1 MVTIW
6 ALLSGTLSSLRAC
19 GRIYK
24 RTQNVVRQIQL
35 TTKSIISVINKW
47 SVWTHRHRQ
56 VQSTLLFPKPSLCCT
71 VVATRHGSSFWFVP
85 SFDFLSL
92 TTFLH
97 WPVSV
102 TGVKSGDSWQGGNW
116 INQPWAL
123 WQKWK
128 PLNIPD
134 TQPPP
139 SITVLQLM
147 YRKSLKLRINM
158 KISARK
164 GGYPLFHIVNC
175 ISHGHTPFSIS
186 VPNPHSGS
194 SSRCDDLISN
204 ITLYKRIRIG
214 YHELNILQFQAGEQ
228 TSYIVMLIPIF
239 SLSLVIYNNCQS

>member
-1 MVTIW
+1 MGIHGKEAIGLT
-6 ALLSGTLSSLRAC
+6 SH
-19 GRIYK
+19 GR
-24 RTQNVVRQIQL
+24 
-35 TTKSIISVINKW
+35 
-47 SVWTHRHRQ
+47 
-56 VQSTLLFPKPSLCCT
+56 C
-71 VVATRHGSSFWFVP
+71 
-85 SFDFLSL
+85 D
-92 TTFLH
+92 
-97 WPVSV
+97 
-102 TGVKSGDSWQGGNW
+102 KSGSPSTSQTLNLHR
-116 INQPWAL
+116 AL
-123 WQKWK
+123 QFSN
-128 PLNIPD
+128 L
-134 TQPPP
+134 
-139 SITVLQLM
+139 
-147 YRKSLKLRINM
+147 YRKSLTLRINL